1 MTPGYLQKALG
12 AYTRSLPLFRSRFDA
27 FMKGDANALDKEGQ
41 KGFNLFMGK
50 AKCGTCH
57 FMPLFN
63 GVVPPAFTRM
73 ESEVLGVPLQ
83 AKPPYT
89 LDTDEGKHSYTLSPV
104 HLYSFKTPTVRNSA
118 ATAPYMHNGVFP
130 SLEEVMDF
138 YNRGGGIGLGL
149 IVENQTL
156 PATKLDLTA
165 EEQQALIKFLTAL
178 SDEKK

>member
-1 MTPGYLQKALG
+1 
-12 AYTRSLPLFRSRFDA
+12 
-27 FMKGDANALDKEGQ
+27 
-41 KGFNLFMGK
+41 
-50 AKCGTCH
+50 
-57 FMPLFN
+57 
-63 GVVPPAFTRM
+63 
-73 ESEVLGVPLQ
+73 
-83 AKPPYT
+83 
-89 LDTDEGKHSYTLSPV
+89 
-104 HLYSFKTPTVRNSA
+104 
-118 ATAPYMHNGVFP
+118 MHNGVFS